1 VLNFKEVLGYNFVNN
16 SMDELMNELEIR
28 ISNSHKTFIVTANPE
43 ILTYAHSNPSY
54 ERTLKRANYIIPDGA
69 GIIMASKILG
79 NSLQERLAGFDL
91 MERLL
96 HLSNQKKLSIYFLG
110 AKPKVIKLAVENIKY
125 KYPNINIA
133 GYYHGYFKDGEN
145 KRIIATIKRKNPD
158 IVLVGLGFP
167 KQEKWI
173 SENSENFNKGIFIG
187 LGGCFNV
194 WAGVAKRAPKIWRDL
209 NMEWLYRVFKQPS
222 RAKRI
227 IAIPIFLNRVFI
239 NKFKESVSIFTSYF

>member
-1 VLNFKEVLGYNFVNN
+1 VLNYKEILGYNFVNN
-16 SMDELMNELEIR
+16 NMDELMNELEIR
-28 ISNSHKTFIVTANPE
+28 ISNSLKTFIVTANPE
-43 ILTYAHSNPSY
+43 ILTYAHSNPNY
-54 ERTLKRANYIIPDGA
+54 ERTLKKANYIIPDGA

-79 NSLQERLAGFDL
+79 NPLQERLAGFDL

-96 HLSNQKKLSIYFLG
+96 QLSNHKNLSIYFLG
-110 AKPKVIKLAVENIKY
+110 TKPKLIKLAVENIKN

-133 GYYHGYFKDGEN
+133 GYYHGYFKDDQN
-145 KRIIATIKRKNPD
+145 KKIIATIKRKNPD
-158 IVLVGLGFP
+158 IILVGLGFP
-167 KQEKWI
+167 KQEEWI
-173 SENSENFNKGIFIG
+173 SENSSNFNKGVFIG

-227 IAIPIFLNRVFI
+227 IAILLFSNRVI
-239 NKFKESVSIFTSYF
+239 VNKFKKSVSIFISYF